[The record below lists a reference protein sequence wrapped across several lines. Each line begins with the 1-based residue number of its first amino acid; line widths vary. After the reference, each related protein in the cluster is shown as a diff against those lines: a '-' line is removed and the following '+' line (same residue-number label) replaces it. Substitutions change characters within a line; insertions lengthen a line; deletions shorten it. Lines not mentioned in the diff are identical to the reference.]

1 VEKDNSMA
9 LVIMIGEAKRK
20 PSTTKGKKK
29 MIHKKKKT
37 GMNMGGQLKKPNSAQ
52 AGLKKLPESVRNKMG
67 FMAKGGMPKKKTGMG
82 HGGMSKKK
90 TGMMYGG
97 MMPKK
102 KKTAMMGGG
111 MTDYRKKGMFY
122 GGMTKKGNKK

>member
-1 VEKDNSMA
+1 MEKDNSMV
-9 LVIMIGEAKRK
+9 LVIM
-20 PSTTKGKKK
+20 S
-29 MIHKKKKT
+29 
-37 GMNMGGQLKKPNSAQ
+37 GQLKKPTPSQ

-67 FMAKGGMPKKKTGMG
+67 FMAKGGMSKKKTGMG

-97 MMPKK
+97 MMPSK